1 MKFKQL
7 DCIKAIST
15 ICEYIQSVYDS
26 YYKGKEPKPL
36 TIYCNYTLRDMAC
49 AALCR
54 KAIGSKNI
62 KVIFTKREY
71 RCDSFSKMGLDFDA
85 IEIFLNYIE
94 HVEECHGILER
105 VEDIPDA
112 YFKYE
117 GNQFSREDIRQS
129 VFEELNIRKAEVD
142 DHLSATSA
150 NFGHVALNN
159 EEYSKYA
166 SSNPIKDVIFPLY
179 CFADD
184 EVMRIAEFFGISCF
198 MEEYSKALRK
208 LYTFKYSDTPFERT
222 LKIAR
227 SSSMNL
233 LKLDIGELI
242 QMRLDNCPEIS
253 GVPNEIQFFFI
264 GMCEGCYRY

>member
-1 MKFKQL
+1 MRFKQL

-71 RCDSFSKMGLDFDA
+71 GCDSFSKMGLDFDA

-198 MEEYSKALRK
+198 DVSKVIRGENSLRGEVATLDFRGTMNRDGLK
-208 LYTFKYSDTPFERT
+208 LSINRVKT
-222 LKIAR
+222 I
-227 SSSMNL
+227 SSSFI
-233 LKLDIGELI
+233 DI
-242 QMRLDNCPEIS
+242 S
-253 GVPNEIQFFFI
+253 F
-264 GMCEGCYRY
+264 